1 MIQIID
7 ICYKLYI
14 YLKYNYFFV
23 IIYEILVAYRKVFVV
38 LLKRS
43 IIRGEGFD
51 GANEG
56 VFCG

>member
-1 MIQIID
+1 MRIIEA

-38 LLKRS
+38 LLKL
-43 IIRGEGFD
+43 
-51 GANEG
+51 
-56 VFCG
+56 